1 MNLEFDKKEEFKPIV
16 DVKLKSTKL
25 KKNSIGVIEG
35 KIRTDATIPLQSL
48 GDMRKWRTQMRRS
61 IRSIP

>member
-1 MNLEFDKKEEFKPIV
+1 MNLEFYKKEEFKPIV
-16 DVKLKSTKL
+16 DVKLRSTKL
-25 KKNSIGVIEG
+25 KKYSIGVIEG

-61 IRSIP
+61 I